1 MAFPSMLVLVQW
13 IHAEVLMNPV
23 ALPVPANNF
32 KIFIFHLAF
41 IYSAGGFRYLKMY
54 YVLQGRKSLNAKC
67 LLKYF

>member
-23 ALPVPANNF
+23 ALSLPANNF

-41 IYSAGGFRYLKMY
+41 IFCGRLSIFEN
-54 YVLQGRKSLNAKC
+54 VLCSTG
-67 LLKYF
+67 